1 MRAPLRATLY
11 STACAAATIAIAA
24 CQPATTRLTE
34 RDNADAPLFAPT
46 DLRIHPFTALKD
58 WNGDNKPDG
67 IEALLE
73 LDDRFREPTRATGTV
88 LFELFEYRRN
98 HPDPRGDRLAAWR
111 GSLQTIEEQRA
122 RWNRISRTYTFQ
134 LAYPPIRA
142 EHSYVLQAWFDVGGR
157 RLTSQV
163 ILEAQEAKLANPST
177 IPVTQPA
184 SRPTT
189 LPVLPIQPSQP

>member
-1 MRAPLRATLY
+1 MPAPLRATLY
-11 STACAAATIAIAA
+11 STACAAAAIAIAA

-134 LAYPPIRA
+134 LAYPAIKA

-163 ILEAQEAKLANPST
+163 VLEAQEAKLANPST

-189 LPVLPIQPSQP
+189 LPVQPIQPS